1 MDIANA
7 LHEHIEVAQ
16 AYQEHANE
24 IAQSG
29 EIICHALQR
38 GRKILGRTNQRTQN
52 YRFDGGQR

>member
-29 EIICHALQR
+29 EIICHALQQR
-38 GRKILGRTNQRTQN
+38 RFGGGCATLG
-52 YRFDGGQR
+52 G